1 MKSNKGITLI
11 SLMIYLIVLSI
22 VIGSVATFTRYFYRN
37 TNETIFTMSSSQKF
51 VRVTEFIS
59 EDVNSGN
66 IERSTIS
73 NDKIIFYMNNG
84 DVHEYINMENMI
96 YYVAWDKDGNEIAE
110 IKLSNEI
117 ESFEIKQ
124 VSTTP
129 VKIMI
134 NAVISSVQYN
144 SVFIIK

>member
-117 ESFEIKQ
+117 DSFEIKQ